1 MKSGRGEEYLRIG
14 AAATLNDGFSLP
26 IVRHED
32 NNY

>member
-1 MKSGRGEEYLRIG
+1 MKSGRGEEYLLAG
-14 AAATLNDGFSLP
+14 AAAALNEGFSSS